1 MILIRV
7 HLINKAI
14 RFQSKEINNLKI
26 LFRNQKIHFNKMKIE
41 ISITLNQIHFQMIQN
56 SRIEIIHSKVN
67 LEILFQIQ
75 IHRVILTNKT
85 PFKRLSKEKFQVFSN
100 KILLNLNKI
109 NKTQLKMY
117 FNDNLVNQIHET

>member
-109 NKTQLKMY
+109 NKTQKKYL
-117 FNDNLVNQIHET
+117 

>member
-14 RFQSKEINNLKI
+14 RFQSKGINNPKI
-26 LFRNQKIHFNKMKIE
+26 HFRSQKTHFNKMKTE
-41 ISITLNQIHFQMIQN
+41 ISITLNQIHFQMTQN
-56 SRIEIIHSKVN
+56 SRIEIIHSKAN

-75 IHRVILTNKT
+75 IHRVILINKT
-85 PFKRLSKEKFQVFSN
+85 HFKRLSKEKFQVFSS

-109 NKTQLKMY
+109 TKTQPKM
-117 FNDNLVNQIHET
+117 FSHDNPANQFHET

>member
-1 MILIRV
+1 MILIQV
-7 HLINKAI
+7 HIVTKAI
-14 RFQSKEINNLKI
+14 RFQSKEINNPKI
-26 LFRNQKIHFNKMKIE
+26 LFRNQKIRFSKMKIE
-41 ISITLNQIHFQMIQN
+41 ISITLNQIHFQMTQN

-85 PFKRLSKEKFQVFSN
+85 HFKRLSKEKFQVFSN

-109 NKTQLKMY
+109 AKTRPKMY
-117 FNDNLVNQIHET
+117 FNDNPANQFHET